1 MRRVFVF
8 PGQGSQSVGMLAELA
23 AQGSVITETFAEAS
37 AVLGYD
43 LWQVVQQGPAE
54 KLAETVIQQ
63 PAMLTAGVATW
74 RFWKSR
80 GGYMPDVVCGHS
92 LGEFTAL
99 TAAGALDLPTA
110 VGLVKRRAELM
121 QEAVPAGVGAIAAV
135 LGLEDEPI
143 AAACQQA
150 AQGEVV
156 ELVNHNSPG
165 QAVIAGHAG
174 AVQRA
179 LELCKAA
186 GAKRALLLPMSV
198 PAHSA
203 LMRPAAE
210 RFGAVVAAAPM
221 VAPQFAYW
229 SPVDGAAHAT
239 VDDIRQ
245 LLTRQLASP
254 VRWTT
259 LVRALAAAGATTFIE
274 CGPGKVLTGLN
285 RRIEKRPEVQC
296 LALQDPASVDAAL
309 AAQDPVKEPS

>member
-1 MRRVFVF
+1 VTLAFVF

-23 AQGSVITETFAEAS
+23 AQQRVVVDTFAEAS

-54 KLAETVIQQ
+54 KLAETVTQQ

-74 RFWKSR
+74 RYWLAR
-80 GGYMPDVVCGHS
+80 GGFAPDVVCGHS

-99 TAAGALDLPTA
+99 TVAGALDLPTA

-121 QEAVPAGVGAIAAV
+121 QEAVPAGIGAIAAV

-156 ELVNHNSPG
+156 ELVNFNSPG

-179 LELCKAA
+179 LELCKAS

-210 RFGAVVAAAPM
+210 RFGAVLATAPIQ
-221 VAPQFAYW
+221 APGIAYW
-229 SPVDGAAHAT
+229 SPVDGAAHSTA
-239 VDDIRQ
+239 DDIRQ

-254 VRWTT
+254 VRWTA
-259 LVRALAAAGATTFIE
+259 LIRALVGAGASTFVE

-285 RRIEKRPEVQC
+285 RRIDKRPEVQC
-296 LALQDPASVDAAL
+296 MALQDPAAVDAAL
-309 AAQDPVKEPS
+309 AVQN

>member
-23 AQGSVITETFAEAS
+23 AQQPVITDTFAEAS

-54 KLAETVIQQ
+54 KLAETVTQQ

-74 RFWKSR
+74 RYWQSK
-80 GGYMPDVVCGHS
+80 GGFAPDVVCGHS

-110 VGLVKRRAELM
+110 VALVKRRAELM

-135 LGLEDEPI
+135 LGLDDEPI
-143 AAACQQA
+143 AAACVDA

-156 ELVNHNSPG
+156 ELVNYNSPG

-179 LELCKAA
+179 LDLCKSA
-186 GAKRALLLPMSV
+186 GAKRALMLPMSV

-210 RFGAVVAAAPM
+210 RFGAVIAAAPM
-221 VAPQFAYW
+221 QAPGCAYW

-239 VDDIRQ
+239 VDDIRR

-254 VRWTT
+254 VRWTS
-259 LVRALAAAGATTFIE
+259 LIRALAAAGATTFIE

-309 AAQDPVKEPS
+309 AVQAQ